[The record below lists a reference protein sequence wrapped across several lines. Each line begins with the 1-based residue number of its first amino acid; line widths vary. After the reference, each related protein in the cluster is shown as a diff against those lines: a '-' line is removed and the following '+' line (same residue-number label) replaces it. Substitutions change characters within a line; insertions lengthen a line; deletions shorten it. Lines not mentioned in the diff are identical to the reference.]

1 MLKKSVEW
9 LIELITAGES
19 MNKFYKTFLLILFI
33 GLLSGK
39 DKYSITGVVQ
49 NVDGDGIKK
58 VNLILVGADGT
69 EIADG
74 KSKKGGKFKFK
85 KIKPGTYSLKGEHK
99 KEGTGEIKVTVE
111 NDNVSTSLVIS
122 TVTIQEIPVEI
133 ESEET
138 VANSTTEPGILS
150 QEQEEKPKS
159 QLTFDE
165 TIQEIPVEIESEKT
179 VADSTTEP
187 GILPQQRDRK
197 PKSQLSFDETFF
209 KYESNLKKIQSEID
223 SLKSVVKGYEKK
235 QTMPDL
241 SRELLELIQVPEF
254 QHRIELQNGTVVLGN
269 ILEESDSTLILK
281 TQIGNLVLKKRMVVR
296 MDEYDKPGPKV
307 IFLGEPFIDYYPD
320 YQIFSGRIKNVGEK
334 RADFVR
340 IIGHL
345 WDQTTSSAGLDSVF
359 IKGTRI
365 AYNSNVIAD
374 TALEPGQ
381 TATYLLTVTIKLGET
396 VQYHT
401 MDIRWDE
408 TH

>member
-122 TVTIQEIPVEI
+122 TVAIQEIPVEI
-133 ESEET
+133 ESEE
-138 VANSTTEPGILS
+138 
-150 QEQEEKPKS
+150 
-159 QLTFDE
+159 
-165 TIQEIPVEIESEKT
+165 T

-241 SRELLELIQVPEF
+241 SSELLELIQVPEF